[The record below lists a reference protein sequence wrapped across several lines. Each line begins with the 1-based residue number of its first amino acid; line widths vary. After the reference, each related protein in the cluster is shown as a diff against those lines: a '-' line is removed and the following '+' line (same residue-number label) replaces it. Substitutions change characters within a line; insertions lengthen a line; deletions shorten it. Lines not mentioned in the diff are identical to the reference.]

1 MYERKA
7 LLEKNADAFIIAPG
21 GIGTYDEFFA
31 VLTNKQLGQHVKP
44 IALFNAF
51 GFYDEFDDIF
61 RKAVDEGFLNADAML
76 LFKSLRTPE
85 EVLEYIESAPTNYDN
100 LKLKNG

>member
-7 LLEKNADAFIIAPG
+7 LLENNADAFIIAPG

-61 RKAVDEGFLNADAML
+61 RKAVDEGFLNADAMR
-76 LFKSLRTPE
+76 LFKSLKTPE
-85 EVLEYIESAPTNYDN
+85 KVLEYIESAPTNYDN